1 MLLSFVPFSFSI
13 GGVGGRRI
21 SGGCGGGGGRFAFVS
36 LVAID
41 PVVILFVVGL
51 RFGVKNI

>member
-21 SGGCGGGGGRFAFVS
+21 SGGCGGGGGCVFVS
-36 LVAID
+36 LIAID
-41 PVVILFVVGL
+41 PVVVLFAIGL